1 MQGVILA
8 AGRGTRMGNI
18 EVPKCLL
25 KIGNITL
32 IDHQLS
38 CLKKLGIDDVL
49 VVTGFH
55 HDMIRDHLGSGVEYI
70 FNENFENGRLYYDDT
85 NIPIGSEPFFI
96 HSKNNG
102 VILEI
107 PEIRINKV
115 INRSGKIALM
125 TNRGCFSIWIGQ

>member
-8 AGRGTRMGNI
+8 AGRGTRMGNT

-38 CLKKLGIDDVL
+38 CLKKLGINDVL

-70 FNENFENGRLYYDDT
+70 FNENFEQAELIAELAIKDKLVACA
-85 NIPIGSEPFFI
+85 NIFPESHSMSPF
-96 HSKNNG
+96 ST
-102 VILEI
+102 
-107 PEIRINKV
+107 
-115 INRSGKIALM
+115 SD
-125 TNRGCFSIWIGQ
+125 